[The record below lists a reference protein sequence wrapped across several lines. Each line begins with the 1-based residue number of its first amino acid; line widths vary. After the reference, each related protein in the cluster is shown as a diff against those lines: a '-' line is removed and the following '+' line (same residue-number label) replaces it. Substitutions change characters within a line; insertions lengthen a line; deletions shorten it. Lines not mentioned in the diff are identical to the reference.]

1 MERYCD
7 LVQIRCTN
15 SESGNAVLSDHQF
28 DKDDCETVGILADVC
43 ALIVFKMFVYCSIQ
57 TTPIVMYSHCVS
69 MRCYKMQQSA

>member
-1 MERYCD
+1 MKGCAEPPVERYCD

-43 ALIVFKMFVYCSIQ
+43 ALIVLKCLYIAQFRRHQ
-57 TTPIVMYSHCVS
+57 L
-69 MRCYKMQQSA
+69 